1 MDYEH
6 IKAYFRED
14 DRVTVTKSKTALG
27 ATVVLNGE
35 LAVLHDP
42 RSAKSSNEL
51 RNLQTTYRSK
61 GINLYYTFPW
71 EFGLD
76 KLLDHFRSKLHL
88 DTRSFAAKRLK
99 IEVIDNKVGDDFMRD
114 YHIQGSA
121 RGAGKIT
128 IALSKDDEILAVQQF
143 SRYRFGVTR
152 GAGSVLK
159 SPVWEGLRLCFK
171 PGVQIHGGASRLQ
184 KFFEKNYEPEKI
196 ISYVN
201 LSHSDGGYKKSQG
214 FDDVTDWNQLSF
226 MWGLN
231 GAPKDVK
238 IIDKNGT
245 ERHPDL
251 TKATR
256 LEYISPT
263 RVAGGFGEG
272 VGQMLYGAK
281 LGSRRQLR
289 AHPENGELV
298 HNDVILEAIG
308 YKRIYTS
315 GQAKWIKDFE
325 IHD

>member
-1 MDYEH
+1 MDYEY
-6 IKAYFRED
+6 IKDHFQND
-14 DRVTVTKSKTALG
+14 DRVTVTEQKTAYG
-27 ATVVLNGE
+27 SAVVLNDK

-42 RSAKSSNEL
+42 HDAADSGDLRDLQAK
-51 RNLQTTYRSK
+51 YRSK
-61 GINLYYTFPW
+61 GMNLYYTFPW
-71 EFGLD
+71 ESGLE
-76 KLLDHFRSKLHL
+76 KLLNHFQSKLHL
-88 DTRSFAAKRLK
+88 DTRAFAAKRLK
-99 IEVIDNKVGDDFMRD
+99 LEIIDNKVGDQFMRD

-128 IALSKDDEILAVQQF
+128 IALIKDDEILAVQQF
-143 SRYRFGVTR
+143 ARYRFGVTR
-152 GAGSVLK
+152 GKGSVLE

-184 KFFEKNYEPEKI
+184 KFFEKHYEPERI

-201 LSHSDGGYKKSQG
+201 LSHSDGSYKKSQG
-214 FDDVTDWNQLSF
+214 FEDVTDWNQLSF

-238 IIDKNGT
+238 IIDKNGH

-251 TKATR
+251 AKAQR

-315 GQAKWIKDFE
+315 GQAKWTKDFV
-325 IHD
+325 